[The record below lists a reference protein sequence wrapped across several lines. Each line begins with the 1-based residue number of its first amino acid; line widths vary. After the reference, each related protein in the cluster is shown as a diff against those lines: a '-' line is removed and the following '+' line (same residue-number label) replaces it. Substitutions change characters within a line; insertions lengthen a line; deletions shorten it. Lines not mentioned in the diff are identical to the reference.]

1 MVEMVVDVFYREF
14 APSAN
19 LASRGLRG
27 FLIIIYLPFFDIR
40 TDVTNQLL
48 IFIKVLNPVAA
59 LMKTRIAWI
68 TVDNLI
74 AGLIFRAETYFAISF
89 KELVSRL
96 RFFNVLGFVVVLIS
110 IGNCGGEVFACF
122 VWVP

>member
-59 LMKTRIAWI
+59 LMKTRIA
-68 TVDNLI
+68 
-74 AGLIFRAETYFAISF
+74 
-89 KELVSRL
+89 
-96 RFFNVLGFVVVLIS
+96 
-110 IGNCGGEVFACF
+110 
-122 VWVP
+122 